1 MLYANSKIKSPHFTL
16 LKLSSSIKITIFN
29 MVNGVRI
36 NKNYDLCSVNDETPT
51 PSGTEVLVVTTW
63 QIKAKR

>member
-1 MLYANSKIKSPHFTL
+1 MLYTNSKIKSSHFTL
-16 LKLSSSIKITIFN
+16 LKLTSSIKNTIFN
-29 MVNGVRI
+29 MVNGVRT
-36 NKNYDLCSVNDETPT
+36 NKKYYLCCVNDETLT